1 MYTIRNMVKNCC
13 GWYRTETLLWFNS
26 RPPHLCQ
33 VFENLHWTRSL
44 KLLLKNLDFFL
55 ESVAGQSFLPWDLF
69 WGLLK
74 LCHLQRIRAEKLW
87 LWMDFWLWSIF
98 PYLSFEFSSIMEKH
112 YHDVLVNLCHRY
124 HILHLL
130 FITSTQIFNILFLS
144 AKSRC
149 NIIPRPSFW
158 KRKILPPTCFL
169 NFSMIA

>member
-1 MYTIRNMVKNCC
+1 MVQQQATSPLPGVWKSPLDKITKIAFEKPGLFSWVGCRSVFLAMGPFLGASQALPPSENPS
-13 GWYRTETLLWFNS
+13 WEIVTLNG
-26 RPPHLCQ
+26 
-33 VFENLHWTRSL
+33 
-44 KLLLKNLDFFL
+44 FL
-55 ESVAGQSFLPWDLF
+55 TLVY
-69 WGLLK
+69 
-74 LCHLQRIRAEKLW
+74 
-87 LWMDFWLWSIF
+87 F
-98 PYLSFEFSSIMEKH
+98 PYLSFEFSSIIEKH